1 MSITSQIN
9 RLLQAKA
16 DIKSAI
22 ENKGGTVSSS
32 AKLNDYAGLINN
44 LAFPVAQPLS
54 VTSNGTYS
62 ASSGYAYNPV
72 TVNVQGGG
80 GELAKSIIEGTAQSI
95 YDNAVSSIR
104 GYAFTSYYNL
114 SSADFPNCEL
124 VGGYAFFDCKNLIS
138 FNFQNVKEIYMG
150 AFWSCSKLTEVNAP
164 ALSDI

>member
-1 MSITSQIN
+1 MSIASQIN

-44 LAFPVAQPLS
+44 LAFPVIQPLS

-72 TVNVQGGG
+72 TVSVASGG
-80 GELAKSIIEGTAQSI
+80 GE
-95 YDNAVSSIR
+95 
-104 GYAFTSYYNL
+104 
-114 SSADFPNCEL
+114 SSAPTLIISGSGNGGSYGVRVYLNSVIQANGSIEFSEGDTLRIYCFTTTHSGQVSINIDSTPVANGYESISYTYTLPNR
-124 VGGYAFFDCKNLIS
+124 
-138 FNFQNVKEIYMG
+138 NVNVV
-150 AFWSCSKLTEVNAP
+150 CS
-164 ALSDI
+164 